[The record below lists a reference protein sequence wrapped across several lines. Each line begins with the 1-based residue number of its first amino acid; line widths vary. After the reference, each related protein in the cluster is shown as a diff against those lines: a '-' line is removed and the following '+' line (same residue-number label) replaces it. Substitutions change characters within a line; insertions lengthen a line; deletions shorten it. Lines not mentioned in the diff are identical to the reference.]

1 MNRSHPGFHLAVTA
15 LVLAM
20 AGAGISACTTTGPSA
35 KADTAV
41 ANDQI
46 EANVDATLSRL
57 YEAAPASR
65 QLVERAAGVLVFPS
79 VLNVGLVVGGE
90 HGKGVLRVGGRTV
103 EQYAHTGGSIGLQAG
118 AQTRAEI
125 VLFMTP
131 DALAQFRASKG
142 WTAGA
147 DATIAVAHIG
157 ANGMIDT
164 ETGKQPIVGFVL
176 NNTGLMAGVS
186 LQGAKFSKL

>member
-1 MNRSHPGFHLAVTA
+1 MNRSHQGLHLAMTA

-79 VLNVGLVVGGE
+79 VLNVGLVVGAE
-90 HGKGVLRVGGRTV
+90 HGKGVCARRRQGRWSNTPTPV
-103 EQYAHTGGSIGLQAG
+103 ALIGLQAG
-118 AQTRAEI
+118 AQTRAEV
-125 VLFMTP
+125 VLFD
-131 DALAQFRASKG
+131 DAGRL
-142 WTAGA
+142 
-147 DATIAVAHIG
+147 
-157 ANGMIDT
+157 
-164 ETGKQPIVGFVL
+164 GKIPQRMQ
-176 NNTGLMAGVS
+176 GLDRGR
-186 LQGAKFSKL
+186 